1 MRPTIGIRPIIDGRC
16 MGVRESLEEQ
26 TMNLALSAK
35 KLIEDNIFYTDGT
48 PVRVIVANGTIA
60 GGKEAADCAEKFEA
74 NNVVATLYMSSTRES
89 AI

>member
-35 KLIEDNIFYTDGT
+35 KLIEDNVFYTDGT
-48 PVRVIVANGTIA
+48 PARVIIADGTIA
-60 GGKEAADCAEKFEA
+60 GGKEAADCAEKF
-74 NNVVATLYMSSTRES
+74 
-89 AI
+89 